1 MLPQHH
7 VKFVWEGVDLV
18 QVGDSIKQ
26 IPKAIGHN
34 IFYNEENQKYSIN
47 ISREYSE
54 NEKLIFSI
62 KNIQIQEIKSNKGI
76 DINLNL
82 IDSDPPFFVYQ
93 TKNRNKNQVVVEI
106 NPFMVKN
113 NKLYAVKEFLIV
125 SSKNYSSSEL
135 KSQKHISQDNFHPD
149 YGYRFE
155 VKRSGIHKI
164 TGKFL
169 SEIGMPIS
177 KVKPE
182 TLKIFGKGGKMSPLI
197 NKDDNGVNYGFS
209 ENPLKLVGMED
220 GVIDEDD
227 YILFYAYG
235 LNEWN
240 EDSQHNKSLSK

>member
-1 MLPQHH
+1 
-7 VKFVWEGVDLV
+7 
-18 QVGDSIKQ
+18 
-26 IPKAIGHN
+26 
-34 IFYNEENQKYSIN
+34 
-47 ISREYSE
+47 
-54 NEKLIFSI
+54 
-62 KNIQIQEIKSNKGI
+62 NIQIQEIKSNKGI

-82 IDSDPPFFVYQ
+82 IDSDPQFFVYQ

-106 NPFMVKN
+106 NPFMVRN
-113 NKLYAVKEFLIV
+113 NKLYAVEEFLIV

-135 KSQKHISQDNFHPD
+135 KPQKHISKDNFHPD

-177 KVKPE
+177 KVNPE
-182 TLKIFGKGGKMSPLI
+182 TLKIFGKGGKMIPLI

-240 EDSQHNKSLSK
+240 EDSQTSINLYQNKAHY